1 MDPNAERLARAWRR
15 AAVFAGIEH
24 RRRADD
30 SLRAE
35 DERLI
40 PECERTVA
48 EVRAEIADF
57 DRAYVAYVQRRR
69 ADRVVTGARRRP
81 ARRESHARRPGHRRV
96 RSSTRAGP
104 SDDPDPPGAHEP
116 AAPRL
121 ALAPPKAIYAYG
133 ALALDRDLWREVNR

>member
-1 MDPNAERLARAWRR
+1 MDSPDERLARAWRR

-40 PECERTVA
+40 LECERTVA

-81 ARRESHARRPGHRRV
+81 ARRESHARRPGHRRT
-96 RSSTRAGP
+96 RSTRAGP
-104 SDDPDPPGAHEP
+104 SDDDGPAEPP

-121 ALAPPKAIYAYG
+121 RLAPKPRV
-133 ALALDRDLWREVNR
+133 ALTFGCLTLDRDLWREVNR